1 MINRL
6 AKGRRIET
14 LARKFYEARGWRV
27 RKHEWSRWGD
37 KDYWGWADLWLIAPH
52 RMPTLVQ
59 VRVRSEASHLE
70 RDGKILAAKDLLGCG
85 FRVVLLLYAG
95 KRARRVPE
103 WEERAML
110 SDGTWVKT
118 YP

>member
-14 LARKFYEARGWRV
+14 LARKWYESRGWRV
-27 RKHEWSRWGD
+27 RKHEWSKWGE
-37 KDYWGWADLWLIAPH
+37 KDWWGYADLWCIAKGREP
-52 RMPTLVQ
+52 MLVQ
-59 VRVRSEASHLE
+59 VRVREEAGHLE
-70 RDGKILAAKDLLGCG
+70 RDGKMEAARELEGCG
-85 FRVVLLLYAG
+85 FRLVLLLYGG
-95 KRARRVPE
+95 KRRARAPE

-110 SDGTWVKT
+110 SDGTWVRT